1 MLAAIN
7 DLSYSIGERT
17 LFSHLQ
23 FIIEETDHLALIG
36 VNGTGKSTLL
46 KMIANRQGDISFKK
60 DTRISYL
67 PQTPDLNDSLTILQQ
82 AQKLSPDA
90 KEF

>member
-36 VNGTGKSTLL
+36 VNGT
-46 KMIANRQGDISFKK
+46 
-60 DTRISYL
+60 
-67 PQTPDLNDSLTILQQ
+67 
-82 AQKLSPDA
+82 
-90 KEF
+90 